1 MNNVTD
7 GLPADTG
14 CSGPAI
20 LAPREAQALQGE
32 HLLQGEQRQHN
43 CSLYR
48 APPERVT
55 SDENDGLVDL
65 PAVAR
70 ALTALDAALAEHGA
84 PDPERTAAWL
94 ESEAKPAGAVFAVVP
109 RG

>member
-7 GLPADTG
+7 GLPDDTG
-14 CSGPAI
+14 ASGSVI
-20 LAPREAQALQGE
+20 LAPREAQE
-32 HLLQGEQRQHN
+32 HQRST
-43 CSLYR
+43 CSKGSKSSITANLYH

-55 SDENDGLVDL
+55 SDENDDVVDL
-65 PAVAR
+65 PAVVG
-70 ALTALDAALAEHGA
+70 ALAALDAALAEHGA

-94 ESEAKPAGAVFAVVP
+94 CALGAVVP

>member
-7 GLPADTG
+7 ELPADAG

-20 LAPREAQALQGE
+20 LALQV
-32 HLLQGEQRQHN
+32 EQRQHN

-55 SDENDGLVDL
+55 SDENDVLVDL